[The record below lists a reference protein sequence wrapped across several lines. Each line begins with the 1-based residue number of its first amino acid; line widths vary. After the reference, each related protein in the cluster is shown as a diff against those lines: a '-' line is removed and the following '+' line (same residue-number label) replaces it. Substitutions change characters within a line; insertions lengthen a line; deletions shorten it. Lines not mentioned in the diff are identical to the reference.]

1 MSGNSTKDYNDFTRA
16 NLPAGMTY
24 NGDVDRYQIN
34 DHSFFTYNKS
44 DWYYRYI
51 SKFGYLPYG
60 VAGFTPPY
68 VLDYIDRKY
77 IANDVVVPLSSAT
90 TFARS
95 GSATM
100 FNSTGTLVTIA
111 DGVPRENSYL
121 YEGGAWVNNGLQL
134 ESEARTNLLSYSQ
147 DYTNGVWLKGANVT
161 VSGNT
166 DISPDG
172 SQNADRLY
180 EAATTA
186 SHALVSEV
194 VSFSPGNSHTA
205 SIYAKNVPGGRGLL
219 QIAFFQALSGNV
231 TTYAN
236 FDLIN
241 GVVTVESGCTATMED
256 VGNGFYRCR
265 LTFVQGGRT
274 SERVNLVLINST
286 TAGTFQ
292 SYAGDTSKA
301 IILGGSQFE
310 IASTPSSYIPT
321 SGSTVTRAA
330 ETLTA
335 SAANLPWGSSV
346 SLQISGKMNGANST
360 FVNWTLDANNN
371 ILMQSG
377 ASDFTFTQEAG
388 GVVDTVTGGSFTSGI
403 NTPFNLASRHGSTF
417 VNGAID
423 GTALTANTTPVSLP
437 DLENTDL
444 QIAQTFM
451 GHVHLVRVWAVDIG
465 DTGIGVAST

>member
-1 MSGNSTKDYNDFTRA
+1 
-16 NLPAGMTY
+16 
-24 NGDVDRYQIN
+24 
-34 DHSFFTYNKS
+34 
-44 DWYYRYI
+44 
-51 SKFGYLPYG
+51 
-60 VAGFTPPY
+60 
-68 VLDYIDRKY
+68 
-77 IANDVVVPLSSAT
+77 
-90 TFARS
+90 
-95 GSATM
+95 
-100 FNSTGTLVTIA
+100 
-111 DGVPRENSYL
+111 
-121 YEGGAWVNNGLQL
+121 
-134 ESEARTNLLSYSQ
+134 LLSYSQ